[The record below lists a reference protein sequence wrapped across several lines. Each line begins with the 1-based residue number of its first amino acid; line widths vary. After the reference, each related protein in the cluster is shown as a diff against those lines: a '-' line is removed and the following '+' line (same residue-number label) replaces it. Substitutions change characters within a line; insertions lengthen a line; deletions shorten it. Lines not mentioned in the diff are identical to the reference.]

1 MQSQMDCTHN
11 VQEIPLARNA
21 SVKEKGEGMREG
33 KKKKLSVGRKLI
45 SSMRHEV

>member
-11 VQEIPLARNA
+11 VQEIPLTRNA

-33 KKKKLSVGRKLI
+33 KKKKIECREKI
-45 SSMRHEV
+45 DFQHEA